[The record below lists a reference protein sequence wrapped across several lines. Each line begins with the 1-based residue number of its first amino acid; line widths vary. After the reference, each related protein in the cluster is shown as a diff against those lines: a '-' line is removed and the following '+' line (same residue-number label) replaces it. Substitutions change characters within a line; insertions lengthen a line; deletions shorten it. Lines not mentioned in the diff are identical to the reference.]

1 MVNTKKNMK
10 NLRFGSHLAQG
21 LHLGF
26 VGVFEFGLNVIS
38 DGEASHLSGAHV
50 GRWDHLIQKCL

>member
-1 MVNTKKNMK
+1 MK